1 MPSQSPSHERH
12 RLVRR
17 LESTTLL
24 DDTERQA
31 LMELPLI
38 LRDFAEGQ
46 DVVRGGD
53 RPGHCCLVLTGFVC
67 RYALLPDGRRQ
78 IMAFHPPGDIPD
90 LQSLHLQIMDHSVGA
105 IMPTSVAFIAHEHI
119 HRALEQHPRL
129 IHAFWRETLIDAAIF
144 RAWMIGLGRRTAHE
158 RIAHLI
164 CEMLL
169 RFEAVGLAEGGTFQM
184 PVTQN
189 DIADALGLSNVH
201 VNRVLQDLRR
211 DELISWQR
219 PVISVLQREALQN
232 LAMFDPAYLHM
243 RRLPGGRGN
252 GEER

>member
-1 MPSQSPSHERH
+1 MTPTLERH

-17 LESTTLL
+17 LESTTVLE
-24 DDTERQA
+24 DAERQL
-31 LMELPLI
+31 LMDLPMI
-38 LRDFAEGQ
+38 PRDYAEGQ
-46 DVVRGGD
+46 DIVSGGD
-53 RPGHCCLVLTGFVC
+53 RPSHCGVVLTGFVC

-78 IMAFHPPGDIPD
+78 IVAFHPPGDVPD
-90 LQSLHLQIMDHSVGA
+90 LQSLNLQIMDHSIGA
-105 IMPTSVAFIAHEHI
+105 MMQTTVAFIAHEHI
-119 HRALEQHPRL
+119 HRALDASPRL
-129 IHAFWRETLIDAAIF
+129 THAFWRETLIDAATF
-144 RAWMIGLGRRTAHE
+144 RAWMIGLGRRSAHE

-164 CEMLL
+164 CEMLV

-219 PVISVLQREALQN
+219 PVITVLQREALEN
-232 LAMFDPAYLHM
+232 LAMFDPSYLHM
-243 RRLPGGRGN
+243 RRLPGSRGS
-252 GEER
+252 GAEH